1 MHKLLEEHRRLVA
14 RRAEIIAEQS
24 ALRLEMI
31 EVDVKLDKLSKRIE
45 SALEEFR
52 ETGGVEHIDL
62 EDTSKF

>member
-1 MHKLLEEHRRLVA
+1 MHKLVEEHRRLVV